1 MPKKKPK
8 KTKKEK
14 TPETPE
20 EEPEEEPKAKKGS
33 SVSVYDKAGKYI
45 RTFCKERHGS
55 DYKAKA
61 KEFVEKVEGR
71 KAKDGG
77 PGKGVQEE

>member
-1 MPKKKPK
+1 M
-8 KTKKEK
+8 
-14 TPETPE
+14 
-20 EEPEEEPKAKKGS
+20 PKAKKPKETPKEKEEPKTAKNS
-33 SVSVYDKAGKYI
+33 SVSVYDPAGKYI
-45 RTFCKERHGS
+45 RTFSKERHGA

-77 PGKGVQEE
+77 PEKEVQEE